1 MTTENTLK
9 IINSFHSDLKIA
21 KELVYDK
28 CGFNLTDP
36 KLNTESLEYGACSF
50 ALNGLTI
57 QHRVLKLHRQKLDSL

>member
-1 MTTENTLK
+1 MADYR
-9 IINSFHSDLKIA
+9 IDLKIA

-57 QHRVLKLHRQKLDSL
+57 QHRVSKSGKIIELKLHRQKLDSL